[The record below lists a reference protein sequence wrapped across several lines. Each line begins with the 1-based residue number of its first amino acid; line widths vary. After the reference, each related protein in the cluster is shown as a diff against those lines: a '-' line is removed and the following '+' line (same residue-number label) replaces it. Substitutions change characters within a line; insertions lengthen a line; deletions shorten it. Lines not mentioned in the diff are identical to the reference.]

1 MIKLKNLLQNN
12 YLLELNNSLIL
23 QYKFHESQ
31 LNTFEYDSEKET
43 YLESIK
49 KLYNSYF
56 IKNKTIIFESSLIVE
71 SFLTVNEQLKKYFNF
86 LSCSFL
92 FEIGLICKNKYKNY
106 INESNL
112 LILENNL
119 NKIWNNTYNVIHEN
133 YIWDAWNW
141 VKEKGITTIM
151 DGIRSALDSG
161 VGTAVQAALSFTGV
175 GNIGVAIVWGLM
187 AIYDLYMWL
196 KGGKGPLNFILS
208 VLSAIS
214 TGVLAPL
221 LKPFKALKGSITQIF
236 TKLFSSNIGKTLMT
250 WGTKLASGASKLLA
264 NIGKGVK
271 FAADYLGIKWLSPL
285 ISSASKYIDDV
296 IKTMS
301 IASKQASKTSL
312 STGAKKLA
320 AGTIIKA
327 FGAIGS
333 KKLSNWMLT
342 SAGKLYINKLSIK
355 TINLIQKELV
365 SKLKDYTDEQCY
377 AYIDKTYGQQY
388 GNMLR
393 IANNKKITGV
403 IKTVA
408 KISDKTQTK
417 KPVLAT
423 AKEPIGAKAPV
434 G

>member
-1 MIKLKNLLQNN
+1 MIKLKNLLQTN

-56 IKNKTIIFESSLIVE
+56 IKNKTIIIESSLIVE

-92 FEIGLICKNKYKNY
+92 LEIGLICKNKYKNY

-187 AIYDLYMWL
+187 TIYDLYMWL

-301 IASKQASKTSL
+301 IASKQAV
-312 STGAKKLA
+312 TGAKKLA

-377 AYIDKTYGQQY
+377 AYIDKTYGKQY
-388 GNMLR
+388 GDMLR

-403 IKTVA
+403 IKTA
-408 KISDKTQTK
+408 ATISDKTQTK
-417 KPVLAT
+417 NPAMT
-423 AKEPIGAKAPV
+423 GAKAPV

>member
-92 FEIGLICKNKYKNY
+92 LEIGLICKNKYKNY

-187 AIYDLYMWL
+187 TIYDLYMWL

-296 IKTMS
+296 IKTMT
-301 IASKQASKTSL
+301 IASKQAA
-312 STGAKKLA
+312 TGAKKLA

-403 IKTVA
+403 IKTA
-408 KISDKTQTK
+408 ATISDKTQTK
-417 KPVLAT
+417 NPAMT
-423 AKEPIGAKAPV
+423 GAKAPA

>member
-187 AIYDLYMWL
+187 TIYDLYMWL

-296 IKTMS
+296 IKTMT
-301 IASKQASKTSL
+301 IASKQAG
-312 STGAKKLA
+312 TGAKKLA

-403 IKTVA
+403 IKTA
-408 KISDKTQTK
+408 ATISDKTQTK
-417 KPVLAT
+417 NPAMT
-423 AKEPIGAKAPV
+423 GAKAPA

>member
-1 MIKLKNLLQNN
+1 MIKLKNLLQTN

-31 LNTFEYDSEKET
+31 LNTFGYDSEKET

-56 IKNKTIIFESSLIVE
+56 IKNKTIIIESSLIVE
-71 SFLTVNEQLKKYFNF
+71 SFLTVNEKLKKYFNF

-112 LILENNL
+112 LIIETNL

-221 LKPFKALKGSITQIF
+221 LKPFKTLKGSITQIF

-250 WGTKLASGASKLLA
+250 WGTKLAAGASKLLA
-264 NIGKGVK
+264 NIAKGVK

-301 IASKQASKTSL
+301 IASKQAGQTSI

-365 SKLKDYTDEQCY
+365 SKLKEYTDEQCY
-377 AYIDKTYGQQY
+377 AYIDKTYGKQY

-417 KPVLAT
+417 NPVMA
-423 AKEPIGAKAPV
+423 GAKAPV